1 MGIIIKLSQKCVIQ
15 NGMSMMVKKIMESD
29 DTLKVAVIK
38 YEIDII
44 EMREVKGQVIMTE
57 NYPDLVV
64 DQGERTTTRTKR
76 IPKTE
81 DEAEEE
87 EEVDGLLAR
96 GPEQQLP
103 RHLLLQ
109 KHQIHHLGKIMT

>member
-1 MGIIIKLSQKCVIQ
+1 
-15 NGMSMMVKKIMESD
+15 MSMMVKKIMESD

-44 EMREVKGQVIMTE
+44 EMREVKGRVIMTE

-87 EEVDGLLAR
+87 EEVDGLLAVSCSFS
-96 GPEQQLP
+96 GLGV
-103 RHLLLQ
+103 LL
-109 KHQIHHLGKIMT
+109 KTSISFTTNFFKIS